1 MYGIKAVP
9 TRDEYRQNAK
19 ACLAVAEN
27 IRDPGERKRLLEV
40 AGGYMALARY
50 IGERRDH
57 GTAHR
62 GAGHNPEH
70 HPRDA

>member
-1 MYGIKAVP
+1 MP
-9 TRDEYRQNAK
+9 RRDEYRIK
-19 ACLAVAEN
+19 AASCLALAGE

-50 IGERRDH
+50 VAERHDR

-62 GAGHNPEH
+62 SATQGPEH
-70 HPRDA
+70 HRDDS